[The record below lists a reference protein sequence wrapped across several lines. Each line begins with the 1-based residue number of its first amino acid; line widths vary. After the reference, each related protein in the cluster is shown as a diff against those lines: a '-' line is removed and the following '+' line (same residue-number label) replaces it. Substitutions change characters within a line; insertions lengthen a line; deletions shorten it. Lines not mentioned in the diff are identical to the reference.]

1 MRKVRFNLEEK
12 HFANIRWILMHI
24 FIFEYSFSY
33 GLQRVLSNSDEE
45 KRKNLHS
52 ATQKR
57 RYPLQLLVWLA
68 IKCSL

>member
-1 MRKVRFNLEEK
+1 M
-12 HFANIRWILMHI
+12 RWILILI
-24 FIFEYSFSY
+24 FVVEYSFSY
-33 GLQRVLSNSDEE
+33 GLQRLLSTSDEE

-57 RYPLQLLVWLA
+57 RYSLQLLVWLA